1 MQMMPENM
9 NSRPELSIIVPMHNE
24 EDACGLFFEKI
35 FEILPKVTDDYE
47 IVCINDGS
55 TDATLA
61 ALKVFHAQNPRIRI
75 INFSRNFC
83 KEAALTAGLDLAAGR
98 AVIPIDVDLQDPPEL
113 IIEMMEKLRDG
124 ARVVLA
130 RRVDRTSDSFL
141 KRATSTWFYDIFGA
155 MAKPSI
161 PKNVGD
167 FRLMD
172 RAVVEAIKQLPERTR
187 FMKGVFAW
195 VGFDAVTID
204 YTRPERMA
212 GSTKFNF
219 IKLWNFALEGIFSF
233 TSVPLKIWSYF
244 GVFLSMAS
252 VFFMFYLILKTL
264 ITGVDVPGYA
274 SIMTMILF
282 FNGIILLSLGAL
294 GEYVGRIFIEVK
306 QRPQY
311 IVDELVGFQAD
322 DIRARAPQVSRTV
335 LEYTQ

>member
-75 INFSRNFC
+75 INFSRNFG

-113 IIEMMEKLRDG
+113 IIEMMEKWRDG

>member
-75 INFSRNFC
+75 INFSRNFG

-113 IIEMMEKLRDG
+113 IIEMMEKWRDG

-141 KRATSTWFYDIFGA
+141 KRATSTWVYDIFGA

>member
-1 MQMMPENM
+1 MQTIPEDINQ
-9 NSRPELSIIVPMHNE
+9 RPELSIIVPMHNE

-35 FEILPKVTDDYE
+35 FEILPKVTEDYE
-47 IVCINDGS
+47 IVCVNDGS

-61 ALKVFHAQNPRIRI
+61 VLKVFHAQNPRIRI
-75 INFSRNFC
+75 INFSRNFG
-83 KEAALTAGLDLAAGR
+83 KEAALTAGLDLAAGL

-113 IIEMMEKLRDG
+113 IIEMMEKWRDG

-141 KRATSTWFYDIFGA
+141 KRATSKWFYDIFGS

-172 RAVVEAIKQLPERTR
+172 RVVVEAIKSLPERTR

-204 YTRPERMA
+204 YTRPERQA

-244 GVFLSMAS
+244 GVVLSMLS
-252 VFFMFYLILKTL
+252 VFFMIYLILKTI
-264 ITGVDVPGYA
+264 ITGIDTPGYA
-274 SIMTMILF
+274 STLTIILF
-282 FNGIILLSLGAL
+282 FNGIVMLSLGAL
-294 GEYVGRIFIEVK
+294 GEYIARIFIEVK

-311 IVDELVGFQAD
+311 IVDELVGFRAE
-322 DIRARAPQVSRTV
+322 DIRARAPSVSRTA
-335 LEYTQ
+335 LEHTQ

>member
-113 IIEMMEKLRDG
+113 IIEMMEKWRDG